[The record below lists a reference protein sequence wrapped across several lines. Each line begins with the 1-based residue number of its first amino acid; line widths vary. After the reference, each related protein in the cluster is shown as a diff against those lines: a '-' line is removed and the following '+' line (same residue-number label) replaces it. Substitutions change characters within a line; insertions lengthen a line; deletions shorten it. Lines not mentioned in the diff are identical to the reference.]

1 MSNHSQL
8 QQVQIIRSP
17 QCLFPSVD
25 CKPSVWSK
33 QLRDFHGLG
42 QSSLETNLF
51 LHLVTNGRL
60 H

>member
-8 QQVQIIRSP
+8 QQVQIIRS
-17 QCLFPSVD
+17 QCHFLSVD
-25 CKPSVWSK
+25 CKRGVWSK

-42 QSSLETNLF
+42 QGSLETNLF
-51 LHLVTNGRL
+51 LHLVTYGRL